1 MPSARGLLRSLCWL
15 MAMAI
20 APTGCAQHR
29 IPAIDPTG
37 QRIFSGTTTLA
48 THDLLH
54 GLFAH
59 GRQPPPVVP
68 PPPWSTPVSPAPA
81 APSGPSAPTVPA
93 VPAAPAIAGP
103 ACTPAPPAQAI
114 PLPTTPPGGA
124 VVPAAC
130 DPLAT
135 PLPGAA
141 QPGGPQCPEAKA
153 AYRGP
158 ELVVTPSRL
167 VAPVNTEVIL
177 AAGICAPDGYYVMRQ
192 PLEWMLAQD
201 GVGQIVAVGHE
212 SPRDVSLWLRHSP
225 QKVTTQY
232 ARAHTS
238 TIAQVLDRGTPS
250 PADDVALQ
258 RGQSWIS
265 ITSPTEGTTH
275 VVVWAPKE
283 QNWER
288 RKATATIYWIDAAW
302 RFPPCATVR
311 AGTAH
316 ALTTTITRTSGQ
328 PLAGWIVRYEV
339 ADGPPA
345 TLGRTGTVAEVVTDS
360 AGRATVELLPQSLEA
375 GVTLVRM
382 QVVRPA
388 QQRGDLPQMVVGQGS
403 VGIHWSSP
411 GLTVRALGASTLTG
425 EGAVAYRVEVS
436 NSGDQVTRGVTLSFT
451 PPAGMTVLNSTP
463 PGQLFGQRWVW
474 SLGDLPPGT
483 TAVVEINARAA
494 VSGSIRSTFV
504 ATSSDNLKAE
514 GSVTTEVQRASL
526 ALKMS
531 GPDTVEVG
539 REARFLIDVT
549 NVGPRTLTNLN
560 ASDTF
565 DAGLA
570 HSEGGRGPL
579 VRPLVS
585 ALEPGQTHRFA
596 ITFVVTQPGLQCH
609 RLDVTA
615 DGGHVASARGCVTG
629 VAPVVTPAKLA
640 VRVSGPPSRRAGEV
654 ASYTVEV
661 VNEGSTPATNVVL
674 SVTWGVNLELLEA
687 TRGHEDDLPRLTT
700 RWRIARLEGG
710 ERVARQLNC
719 LCLNPDEQGATVR
732 ATVSSQQTP
741 SVSDSIQT
749 VIGPPA
755 SGSRP
760 SRGTGGPVPTPAGPG
775 GTTPAPAPQ
784 PSSGGSHTPPPEGSP
799 GPGGPGVGGLRLRAA
814 ALADPI
820 RVEGT
825 TTVVIALGNDRSVPD
840 RDVALSVQ
848 VLDDGLV
855 LTRVPGTTPSP
866 VAAISRQ
873 AVDFQPLREL
883 RPGEQ
888 LASPYRVEVQGVRP
902 GRHRLRITATSS
914 SSPQGAVTELTITVS
929 GP

>member
-1 MPSARGLLRSLCWL
+1 M
-15 MAMAI
+15 
-20 APTGCAQHR
+20 
-29 IPAIDPTG
+29 
-37 QRIFSGTTTLA
+37 
-48 THDLLH
+48 
-54 GLFAH
+54 
-59 GRQPPPVVP
+59 
-68 PPPWSTPVSPAPA
+68 
-81 APSGPSAPTVPA
+81 
-93 VPAAPAIAGP
+93 
-103 ACTPAPPAQAI
+103 
-114 PLPTTPPGGA
+114 
-124 VVPAAC
+124 
-130 DPLAT
+130 
-135 PLPGAA
+135 
-141 QPGGPQCPEAKA
+141 
-153 AYRGP
+153 
-158 ELVVTPSRL
+158 

-212 SPRDVSLWLRHSP
+212 SPRDLSLWLRHSP

-250 PADDVALQ
+250 PADDVVLQ

-275 VVVWAPKE
+275 VVVWAPQE

-288 RKATATIYWIDAAW
+288 RKATATIYWVDAAW

-316 ALTTTITRTSGQ
+316 PLTTLLTRTSGQ

-339 ADGPPA
+339 VDGPPA
-345 TLGRTGTVAEVVTDS
+345 TLGRSGTVAEVVTDS

-375 GVTLVRM
+375 GITRVQM

-411 GLTVRALGASTLTG
+411 GLTVRALGTSALTG
-425 EGAVAYRVEVS
+425 EGALAYRVEVS

-451 PPAGMTVLNSTP
+451 PPAGVTVLNSTP

-474 SLGDLPPGT
+474 SLGDLAPGT
-483 TAVVEINARAA
+483 TAVVELNARAA

-504 ATSSDNLKAE
+504 ATSSDQLKAE
-514 GSVTTEVQRASL
+514 GTVTTEVQRPSL
-526 ALKMS
+526 VVKMS

-549 NVGPRTLTNLN
+549 NVGPRTLTNLT

-579 VRPLVS
+579 VRPLVP

-596 ITFVVTQPGLQCH
+596 ITFIVTQSGLQCH

-615 DGGHVASARGCVTG
+615 DGGHLASARGCVTG
-629 VAPVVTPAKLA
+629 VAPVVAPARLV
-640 VRVSGPPSRRAGEV
+640 VRVTGPPSRPAGEV

-661 VNEGSTPATNVVL
+661 VNEGSAPATSVVL
-674 SVTWGVNLELLEA
+674 SVTWGINLELLEA

-700 RWRIARLEGG
+700 RWRVERLEGG
-710 ERVARQLNC
+710 QRITRQLNC

-732 ATVSSQQTP
+732 ATVSSRETP
-741 SVSDSIQT
+741 TVSDSVQT
-749 VIGPPA
+749 VIGPP
-755 SGSRP
+755 R
-760 SRGTGGPVPTPAGPG
+760 AGR
-775 GTTPAPAPQ
+775 APAPGPAGTSPLPATPGGPRT
-784 PSSGGSHTPPPEGSP
+784 PSSGGLAPLDKGASARGTLAE
-799 GPGGPGVGGLRLRAA
+799 GGLALRAA

-820 RVEGT
+820 RVDGT
-825 TTVVIALGNDRSVPD
+825 TTVVIALGNERAVPD

-848 VLDDGLV
+848 ALDDGLV
-855 LTRVPGTTPSP
+855 VSRVVGTSPSP
-866 VAAISRQ
+866 VAALSNQ
-873 AVDFQPLREL
+873 GVDFQPLREL

-888 LASPYRVEVQGVRP
+888 LSTPYRVEVKGVRP
-902 GRHRLRITATSS
+902 GRHRLRVSATSGLT
-914 SSPQGAVTELTITVS
+914 PAGTTTELTITVS
-929 GP
+929 GN

>member
-1 MPSARGLLRSLCWL
+1 MSIAGWMLRRMGWLLTL
-15 MAMAI
+15 AI
-20 APTGCAQHR
+20 APAGCAQHR
-29 IPAIDPTG
+29 LPAIDPTG
-37 QRIFSGTTTLA
+37 ERIFSGTTTLA

-54 GLFAH
+54 GLFSH
-59 GRQPPPVVP
+59 HRQPPVVP
-68 PPPWSTPVSPAPA
+68 PPPWSAPA
-81 APSGPSAPTVPA
+81 A
-93 VPAAPAIAGP
+93 VPAAPAAPAVPGISAPATAGP
-103 ACTPAPPAQAI
+103 TCTPGPPAAAI
-114 PLPTTPPGGA
+114 PLPVTAPGGA

-135 PLPGAA
+135 PRTTPLAGVP
-141 QPGGPQCPEAKA
+141 QPGGPQCPEEKA

-158 ELVVTPSRL
+158 ELVVTPQRL

-250 PADDVALQ
+250 PADDVTLQ

-288 RKATATIYWIDAAW
+288 RKATATIYWVDAAW

-316 ALTTTITRTSGQ
+316 TLTTTIQRTSGQ

-339 ADGPPA
+339 VEGPPA
-345 TLGRTGTVAEVVTDS
+345 TLGRTGTVAEVVTDA
-360 AGRATVELLPQSLEA
+360 AGRATVELLPQSLEP

-403 VGIHWSSP
+403 VGIHWTSP
-411 GLTVRALGASTLTG
+411 GLTVRALGTSRLTG
-425 EGAVAYRVEVS
+425 EGALAYRVEVS

-451 PPAGMTVLNSTP
+451 PPSGVTVLNSSP
-463 PGQLFGQRWVW
+463 SGQLFGQRWVW

-483 TAVVEINARAA
+483 TAVVEINARSA
-494 VSGSIRSTFV
+494 VAGSIRSTFV

-514 GSVTTEVQRASL
+514 GSVTTEVQPSSL
-526 ALKMS
+526 SVKMS

-549 NVGPRTLTNLN
+549 NVGPRTLTNLT

-565 DAGLA
+565 DAGLT

-579 VRPLVS
+579 VRPLVP

-596 ITFVVTQPGLQCH
+596 ITFTVTQPGLQCH

-629 VAPVVTPAKLA
+629 VAPVVTPARLA
-640 VRVSGPPSRRAGEV
+640 VKVSGPPSRRAGEV

-661 VNEGSTPATNVVL
+661 VNEGSAPATNVVL

-687 TRGHEDDLPRLTT
+687 TRGHEDDLARLTT

-710 ERVARQLNC
+710 ERIVRQLNC

-741 SVSDSIQT
+741 SVSDSMQT

-755 SGSRP
+755 TGTPPRSAGGQAAAPTGPGSTAPPRTP
-760 SRGTGGPVPTPAGPG
+760 GPTPPGAQPSFPTAPSGTAGPAAG
-775 GTTPAPAPQ
+775 NLA
-784 PSSGGSHTPPPEGSP
+784 
-799 GPGGPGVGGLRLRAA
+799 LRAA

-820 RVEGT
+820 RVDGT
-825 TTVVIALGNDRSVPD
+825 TTIVIALSNDRPVPD

-855 LTRVPGTTPSP
+855 LTRVPGTSPSP
-866 VAAISRQ
+866 VAAISNQ

-888 LASPYRVEVQGVRP
+888 LATPYRVEVKGTRP
-902 GRHRLRITATSS
+902 GRHRLRVTATSS
-914 SSPQGAVTELTITVS
+914 LTPGGVSTELTVTVS

>member
-1 MPSARGLLRSLCWL
+1 MPIAGWMLRRVGWL
-15 MAMAI
+15 VVLAI
-20 APTGCAQHR
+20 APGGCAQHR
-29 IPAIDPTG
+29 IPAFDPTG
-37 QRIFSGTTTLA
+37 ERIFSGTTTLA
-48 THDLLH
+48 THDWLH

-59 GRQPPPVVP
+59 HRQPPAVVP
-68 PPPWSTPVSPAPA
+68 PPPWSAPPVSSPSEPPTIAPPAAIPAP
-81 APSGPSAPTVPA
+81 PPT
-93 VPAAPAIAGP
+93 GP
-103 ACTPAPPAQAI
+103 ACTPAPPAAAI
-114 PLPTTPPGGA
+114 PLPATPPGGA
-124 VVPAAC
+124 VVPVAC
-130 DPLAT
+130 DPLTTPLAT
-135 PLPGAA
+135 PLPGRP

-158 ELVVTPSRL
+158 ELVVTPARL

-212 SPRDVSLWLRHSP
+212 SPRDISLWLRHSP

-265 ITSPTEGTTH
+265 ITSPTEGVTH

-288 RKATATIYWIDAAW
+288 RKATATIYWVDAAW

-316 ALTTTITRTSGQ
+316 PLTTTLTRSNGQ

-339 ADGPPA
+339 AEGPPA
-345 TLGRTGTVAEVVTDS
+345 TLGRSGTVAEVVTDA
-360 AGRATVELLPQSLEA
+360 AGRATVELLPQSLEP

-403 VGIHWSSP
+403 VAIHWTSP
-411 GLTVRALGASTLTG
+411 GLTVRALGTSTRTG
-425 EGAVAYRVEVS
+425 EGALAYRVEVS

-451 PPAGMTVLNSTP
+451 PPAGVTVLNSTP
-463 PGQLFGQRWVW
+463 SGQPFGQRWVW

-494 VSGSIRSTFV
+494 VAGSIRSTFV

-514 GSVTTEVQRASL
+514 GSVTTEVQQNALS
-526 ALKMS
+526 LKMS
-531 GPDTVEVG
+531 GPETVEVG
-539 REARFLIDVT
+539 REARFLIEVT
-549 NVGPRTLTNLN
+549 NVGPRTVTNLT

-579 VRPLVS
+579 VRPLVP

-596 ITFVVTQPGLQCH
+596 ITFIVTQPGLHCH

-629 VAPVVTPAKLA
+629 IAPVVAPARLA
-640 VRVSGPPSRRAGEV
+640 VRISGPPSRRAGEV

-661 VNEGSTPATNVVL
+661 VNEGTAEATNVVL
-674 SVTWGVNLELLEA
+674 TVTWGINLELLEA
-687 TRGHEDDLPRLTT
+687 TRGHEDDLARLTT
-700 RWRIARLEGG
+700 RWRIARLAGG
-710 ERVARQLNC
+710 ERLVRQLNC

-741 SVSDSIQT
+741 TVSDSIQT
-749 VIGPPA
+749 VIGPAP
-755 SGSRP
+755 
-760 SRGTGGPVPTPAGPG
+760 PG
-775 GTTPAPAPQ
+775 GQ
-784 PSSGGSHTPPPEGSP
+784 PSGGAAPFGPATPGKAEPGRAPPSVAPGPSTPPSTPGRESGGLS
-799 GPGGPGVGGLRLRAA
+799 LRAA

-820 RVEGT
+820 RVNGV
-825 TTVVIALGNDRSVPD
+825 TTVVITLGNERSVPD
-840 RDVALSVQ
+840 RDVSLSVQ
-848 VLDDGLV
+848 VLDQGLV

-866 VAAISRQ
+866 VAALSNRE
-873 AVDFQPLREL
+873 VDFQPLREL
-883 RPGEQ
+883 RAGEQ
-888 LASPYRVEVQGVRP
+888 LASPYRVEVQGTQP
-902 GRHRLRITATSS
+902 GRHRLRFTATSGLNPGGVS
-914 SSPQGAVTELTITVS
+914 TELVITVS